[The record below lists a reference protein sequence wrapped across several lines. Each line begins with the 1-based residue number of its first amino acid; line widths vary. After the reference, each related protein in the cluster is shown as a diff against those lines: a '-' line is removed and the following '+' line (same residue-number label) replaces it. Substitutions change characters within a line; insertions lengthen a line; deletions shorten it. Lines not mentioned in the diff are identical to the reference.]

1 MTSPVMRSARAV
13 IFDLDGTLVDSLADI
28 ITHLNAAM
36 GDHGLPARTPIEIGE
51 WVGYGAEQLV
61 QRAVPDASQVAA
73 VLATFRA
80 RYRANPVI
88 DTKVF
93 PELPAFLDALARSH
107 VLAVLSNKPHELTV
121 AVVERVL
128 AQWPFKVVHGQRAD
142 RPRKPDP
149 AALVR
154 VCSELDIAPSDCV
167 LVGDSEVDIQTAR
180 NAGIRGICVT
190 WGLRDPFALR
200 AAQPDVMV
208 ETVAELAALFALPLA
223 LE

>member
-1 MTSPVMRSARAV
+1 MPSPVMRTARAV

-28 ITHLNAAM
+28 ITHLNGAM
-36 GDHGLPARTPIEIGE
+36 SDHGLPTRTRVEIGE

-61 QRAVPDASQVAA
+61 QRAVPDANQVPA

-80 RYRANPVI
+80 RYRTHPVI

-93 PELPAFLDALARSH
+93 PELPALLDSLASSR

-121 AVVERVL
+121 AVVEQVL
-128 AQWPFKVVHGQRAD
+128 GRWPFKVVHGQRAD

-149 AALVR
+149 EALLQICR
-154 VCSELDIAPSDCV
+154 ELDIPPSECV

-180 NAGIRGICVT
+180 AAQVRGICVT
-190 WGLRDPFALR
+190 WGLRDPIALR
-200 AAQPDVMV
+200 AAQPDVLV
-208 ETVAELAALFALPLA
+208 DTVAELAALFA
-223 LE
+223 